1 MKTGVIGGVTR
12 PVSRLIQG
20 TLMLSRSSEDQG
32 FALLDAVYREGARA
46 FDTAPVYGAGRAETV
61 LGQWLRQRG
70 VRQSVV
76 IIDKGAHPGPEG
88 PRVTPRAIQEDVAQS
103 VAALGVGSID
113 LYLLHRDNPAV
124 PVGEI
129 IDCLNEQRGAGLI
142 DAFGASNW
150 SHTRII
156 EANAYAQRT
165 HQLGF
170 VASSPEL
177 NLLTPAS
184 SWPGC
189 LSIGGPEGAEAR
201 AWYRQSRLPVLAW
214 SPVAGGFLSGQFTRE
229 SCRAPETFQ
238 HRRLVEFYGTEQ
250 NFQRLN
256 RLREWAERSGLP
268 MARAALGYV
277 ASQSLDLFATVGCHT
292 AEEFEEC
299 KAGLELRLSAEE
311 LSWLESGA

>member
-1 MKTGVIGGVTR
+1 MNTGVIQGVTR

-20 TLMLSRSSEDQG
+20 TLMLSRLSEPDA
-32 FALLDAVYREGARA
+32 FALLDAVHGAGALA
-46 FDTAPVYGAGRAETV
+46 FDTAPVYGAGRAESV
-61 LGQWLRQRG
+61 LGRWVRQRG

-88 PRVTPRAIQEDVAQS
+88 HRVSPQALRQDVAQS
-103 VAALGVGSID
+103 LAALGVDSID
-113 LYLLHRDNPAV
+113 LYLLHRDDPAV

-150 SHTRII
+150 SHERII
-156 EANAYAQRT
+156 EANAYARRSD
-165 HQLGF
+165 QLGF

-189 LSIGGPEGAEAR
+189 LSIGGAEGAAAR
-201 AWYRQSRLPVLAW
+201 AWYRQSQLPVLAW

-229 SCRAPETFQ
+229 SSRAPQTAQE
-238 HRRLVEFYGTEQ
+238 RRLVEFYGTEQ
-250 NFQRLN
+250 NFQRLD
-256 RLREWAERSGLP
+256 RLREWAARRGLP
-268 MARAALGYV
+268 LARAALGYV
-277 ASQSLDLFATVGCHT
+277 ASHSLDLFATVGCHS
-292 AEEFEEC
+292 AHEFGEC
-299 KAGLELRLSAEE
+299 KAGLELRMSAEE
-311 LSWLESGA
+311 LFWLENGA